1 MISKNTAKYIKSLQ
15 QKKHRKLEKSFIVE
29 GAKSVIELVKSDF
42 RITTLYATSVFL
54 KDAKQS
60 ISEVKNKF
68 EIVEVSEK
76 ELASVGTYQSNNAA
90 IAIAKM
96 KKNELVSSEG
106 GFAIA
111 LDRVNDPGNLGTII
125 RIADWYGIA
134 NIICSDDCADQYN
147 PKVIAASMGSFTR
160 VNLFYTPLASYLEKV
175 TIPVYGAYLQGE
187 NVHHQQF
194 NHEGILIMGSESQGI
209 APELE
214 RYVAHKISIPAFG
227 KAESLNVGVATAV
240 ICDNIKRGQKQ
251 SL

>member
-42 RITTLYATSVFL
+42 RITTLYATPVFL
-54 KDAKQS
+54 KDAKQF
-60 ISEVKNKF
+60 ISGAKNKF

-90 IAIAKM
+90 IAIAEM
-96 KKNELVSSEG
+96 KKNEPVSSENR
-106 GFAIA
+106 FTIA

-134 NIICSDDCADQYN
+134 NIICSADCADQYN

-160 VNLFYTPLASYLEKV
+160 VNLFYTSLAPYLEQV
-175 TIPVYGAYLQGE
+175 SGPIYGAYLEGE
-187 NVHHQQF
+187 NVHHHQF
-194 NHEGILIMGSESQGI
+194 THEGILLMGSESQGI
-209 APELE
+209 ASELE
-214 RYVAHKISIPAFG
+214 QYVTYKISIPAFG

-240 ICDNIKRGQKQ
+240 ICDNIMRGRKQ
-251 SL
+251 AL